1 MNDLSLEKFITVPE
15 AAKMLGVAVGTLR
28 NTLTKERPYDQY
40 KVGHRIYLLREQVEN
55 EVKKLNEGY
64 RKPYKTIILK
74 KLHFKNKLLTC
85 YRIFLYILS
94 DFIIILILDLVLR
107 RLLTVKCL
115 FI

>member
-55 EVKKLNEGY
+55 EVKKLNEVY
-64 RKPYKTIILK
+64 RKPYKT
-74 KLHFKNKLLTC
+74 
-85 YRIFLYILS
+85 R
-94 DFIIILILDLVLR
+94 LR
-107 RLLTVKCL
+107 KGVK
-115 FI
+115 